1 MLFISYHSGSWANQ
15 AKEALQMQQN
25 ESQYQD
31 AKLQFENTRLS
42 KFCRTNFDRVKNKK
56 YGKTS
61 TNLRPSIVS
70 ELQGSII

>member
-31 AKLQFENTRLS
+31 AKLQFEKTRLN
-42 KFCRTNFDRVKNKK
+42 KFCRMNFDRVKNKK
-56 YGKTS
+56 C
-61 TNLRPSIVS
+61 
-70 ELQGSII
+70 